1 MKDIENTVD
10 EAEVIRILREGD
22 EKEEQETSVLK
33 MCPEI
38 SQDQDRACLLSTL
51 VYFGFLAGIEYPIT
65 DYNAEERHRAACL
78 LEKYD
83 CDSAKKRAAVAYLKA
98 GGATKG
104 SLHEDC

>member
-10 EAEVIRILREGD
+10 EAEVIRLLWEEA
-22 EKEEQETSVLK
+22 EKEEQETNDHQ
-33 MCPEI
+33 MCHEV

-65 DYNAEERHRAACL
+65 DYNAEERHRAASL

-83 CDSAKKRAAVAYLKA
+83 CDSVEKKAAVAYLRA